1 MSGRLTNIRPKP
13 GFLMD
18 GSGEIVP
25 ARRGNVVSLFAR
37 DGLANIV
44 SGRGTSVDR
53 RTHNAWNMIT
63 MPPQQAEA
71 AYRTNWLARKIVDIP
86 AKDMTREGRAWQ
98 TDKAKIEKLE
108 AEEKRLQLWPKLLRC
123 LILARLFGGAALIPS
138 TGDMDLDQPLAPDI
152 VKKGGLQFVHVV
164 NRWQLNIGPEITDP
178 LSEWYG
184 RPEWFEIT
192 GKNGASHARL
202 HPSRVF
208 DFVGQKVPEG
218 TQFTAG
224 DSWYWGDSILQA
236 IDEAVKDA
244 TAAANGFAA
253 LTDIAAV
260 SIYKIPELLDSVGT
274 QEYEDRLMNMLGL
287 THRGRST
294 HRAELIDK
302 DMDWEQ
308 RQMLWAGIPE
318 VMMAFMELV
327 AGAADIPVTRLLG
340 QSPKGLQSTGKGEQ
354 QDYHDKVMADQNE
367 ILRPQLERF
376 DELLIRSALGSK
388 PSDIYF
394 EFNSLEQPDET
405 ADAEIEK
412 KVADTIKIYA
422 DTGLINEDVLG
433 KMARNRIIEGGR
445 WPGSEAAFEE
455 SDNEGLADPDEDP
468 DAGKTQAQLAAEK
481 VEAMRMA
488 GTVDNAQAVALI
500 TDARPRSL
508 YVSRKLLN
516 VAEFLKWAKGQGFGE
531 TLSAAD
537 LHVTVL
543 YSKTPV
549 DWLKMGAAWGEDEQG
564 RLTIQPGGARIVEP
578 LGDKGAAVL
587 LFASSQLA
595 YRHEEMV
602 RAGASHDFDSYQ
614 SHVTITWAAPD
625 GLNLGDVEP
634 YRGKLVFG
642 PEIFAEIDEDWTPP
656 GSKNN
661 LADYDPDQPR
671 DPGGEEGGQWISSG
685 GAGGETKGRYEGKLP
700 AGDKRTEM
708 AKRALEVDKSFVAE
722 KELTAAERN
731 ALGLYASSEYD
742 EINGALRS
750 GQGKKSEIADIRR
763 AILNLDAAI
772 AKERVT
778 KDLLVYR
785 GVHTSGTLADDLPVG
800 ALISDKGFVSTSA
813 DSGIAARFA
822 SWSDENNSDNTVV
835 LRIKV
840 PTGANAL
847 HVHPGRTWLSPEQEV
862 LLPRGKSMRVLSG
875 VKTETFTVY
884 GKPRKTRVVDVE
896 LVQ

>member
-25 ARRGNVVSLFAR
+25 ARRGNVIPFMR
-37 DGLANIV
+37 DGLANIM

-53 RTHNAWNMIT
+53 RTHNAWHMIT
-63 MPPQQAEA
+63 MPPQQAES

-98 TDKAKIEKLE
+98 TDKANIEKLE

-123 LILARLFGGAALIPS
+123 LILSRLFGGAALIPS
-138 TGDMDLDQPLAPDI
+138 TGDMDLDQPLAPDS
-152 VKKGGLQFVHVV
+152 VKAGGLRFVHVV

-192 GKNGASHARL
+192 GKNGTSREKL

-208 DFVGQKVPEG
+208 DFVGQRVPEG

-236 IDEAVKDA
+236 IDETIKDA

-253 LTDIAAV
+253 LTDEASLDI
-260 SIYKIPELLDSVGT
+260 IKIPDLMTSVGT
-274 QEYEDRLMNMLGL
+274 QEYEDRLMQRIALSKLGQ
-287 THRGRST
+287 SM
-294 HRAELIDK
+294 HRAKLLDK
-302 DMDWEQ
+302 EEEWEQ
-308 RQMLWAGIPE
+308 RTMLWAGIPE
-318 VMMAFMELV
+318 IMMSFMELV

-354 QDYHDKVMADQNE
+354 QDYHDKVKADQDE
-367 ILRPQLERF
+367 ILRPTLERF
-376 DELLIRSALGSK
+376 DELLIRSALGTR

-455 SDNEGLADPDEDP
+455 SDNEGLADPEDDP
-468 DAGKTQAQLAAEK
+468 DAGKTQVELAAEK

-488 GTVDNAQAVALI
+488 GAVTGDQATLLMA
-500 TDARPRSL
+500 DAKPRSL
-508 YVSRKLLN
+508 YVQRKLLN
-516 VAEFLKWAKGQGFGE
+516 AAEFLKWAKAQGFGE
-531 TLSAAD
+531 TLSADD

-549 DWLKMGAAWGEDEQG
+549 DWLKMGGTWDENEKGEV
-564 RLTIQPGGARIVEP
+564 TVKPGGARIVEV
-578 LGDKGAAVL
+578 LGDKGAVVL
-587 LFASSQLA
+587 LFNSSTLTW
-595 YRHEEMV
+595 RHEEMV
-602 RAGASHDFDSYQ
+602 RNGASHDFDDYQ
-614 SHVTITWAAPD
+614 PHVAISWNA
-625 GLNLGDVEP
+625 GDVDLANVEP

-642 PEIFAEIDEDWTPP
+642 PEIFAEIDEDWAPAM
-656 GSKNN
+656 
-661 LADYDPDQPR
+661 LAN
-671 DPGGEEGGQWISSG
+671 EG
-685 GAGGETKGRYEGKLP
+685 A
-700 AGDKRTEM
+700 
-708 AKRALEVDKSFVAE
+708 
-722 KELTAAERN
+722 
-731 ALGLYASSEYD
+731 
-742 EINGALRS
+742 
-750 GQGKKSEIADIRR
+750 
-763 AILNLDAAI
+763 
-772 AKERVT
+772 
-778 KDLLVYR
+778 
-785 GVHTSGTLADDLPVG
+785 
-800 ALISDKGFVSTSA
+800 
-813 DSGIAARFA
+813 
-822 SWSDENNSDNTVV
+822 
-835 LRIKV
+835 
-840 PTGANAL
+840 
-847 HVHPGRTWLSPEQEV
+847 
-862 LLPRGKSMRVLSG
+862 
-875 VKTETFTVY
+875 
-884 GKPRKTRVVDVE
+884 
-896 LVQ
+896 